1 MLRGRWPVVF
11 LSRGRKIWFTGNV
24 VQDAEKGEPNSD
36 ADAIAE
42 FTGAKNEEE
51 RELVV

>member
-1 MLRGRWPVVF
+1 
-11 LSRGRKIWFTGNV
+11 V

-51 RELVV
+51 RELAVTNLNKVCPDVGM